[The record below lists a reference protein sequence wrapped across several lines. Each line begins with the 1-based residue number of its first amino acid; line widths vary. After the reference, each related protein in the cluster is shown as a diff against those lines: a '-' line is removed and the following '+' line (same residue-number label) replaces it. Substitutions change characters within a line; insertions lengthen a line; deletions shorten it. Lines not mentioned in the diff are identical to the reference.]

1 LFFVPRPDHGTR
13 TDAHFLSFTHTLS
26 LSSFFS
32 FSCVLFFSF
41 FRYQAKRKAFTKYAK
56 KYADGQKDI
65 NAEIARMKKHCS
77 VIRVIAHTDIDATK
91 LEQKKAHV
99 MEIQVN
105 GGDVGAKVDF
115 AHNLFEQKVAV
126 GTVFS
131 KLEMVDTIGVTK
143 GKGFEGV
150 TTRWGTSRLP
160 RKSHKGLRK
169 VACIGSWHPSRVSF
183 STPRAGQNGYHH
195 RTDLNKKVY
204 MIGAKGD
211 DKSCMTDQDLTEK
224 SITPLGGFPHYGEI
238 NEDWMMIKGNVV
250 GPKKR
255 VITIRKSLLVHT
267 SRDALEE
274 IELKF
279 IDTSSKFGH
288 GRFQTKAE
296 KDKFMGPRQS
306 AKKE

>member
-1 LFFVPRPDHGTR
+1 
-13 TDAHFLSFTHTLS
+13 
-26 LSSFFS
+26 
-32 FSCVLFFSF
+32 
-41 FRYQAKRKAFTKYAK
+41 
-56 KYADGQKDI
+56 
-65 NAEIARMKKHCS
+65 
-77 VIRVIAHTDIDATK
+77 
-91 LEQKKAHV
+91 
-99 MEIQVN
+99 
-105 GGDVGAKVDF
+105 
-115 AHNLFEQKVAV
+115 
-126 GTVFS
+126 
-131 KLEMVDTIGVTK
+131 
-143 GKGFEGV
+143 
-150 TTRWGTSRLP
+150 
-160 RKSHKGLRK
+160 
-169 VACIGSWHPSRVSF
+169 
-183 STPRAGQNGYHH
+183 
-195 RTDLNKKVY
+195 
-204 MIGAKGD
+204 
-211 DKSCMTDQDLTEK
+211 MTDQDLTEK

>member
-1 LFFVPRPDHGTR
+1 MFFVPRPDHGTR
-13 TDAHFLSFTHTLS
+13 TDAHFLSFTHTHS

-211 DKSCMTDQDLTEK
+211 DK
-224 SITPLGGFPHYGEI
+224 
-238 NEDWMMIKGNVV
+238 
-250 GPKKR
+250 
-255 VITIRKSLLVHT
+255 
-267 SRDALEE
+267 
-274 IELKF
+274 
-279 IDTSSKFGH
+279 
-288 GRFQTKAE
+288 
-296 KDKFMGPRQS
+296 
-306 AKKE
+306 

>member
-1 LFFVPRPDHGTR
+1 
-13 TDAHFLSFTHTLS
+13 
-26 LSSFFS
+26 
-32 FSCVLFFSF
+32 
-41 FRYQAKRKAFTKYAK
+41 
-56 KYADGQKDI
+56 
-65 NAEIARMKKHCS
+65 MKKHCS

-183 STPRAGQNGYHH
+183 TTPRAGQNGYHH

-296 KDKFMGPRQS
+296 KDKFMGPRQA